1 MVSITPSALETVSI
15 TPLPAS
21 KSLPGRPSSIRKRDS
36 THLDLAD
43 DAIPS
48 SPGKRPK
55 VKFDTDVEVQVMG
68 DWEKDPELI
77 REEVR
82 RAVVLHARG
91 ENAGYDR
98 VTEIFTTEPTS
109 EDAPNPTTVRNY
121 MLALLGS
128 VASLNKSCSGLVHAV
143 LESQWL
149 GRDEGHIAL
158 YIRFLGALSSAQGG
172 FVGTVLRMLVDNFSS
187 SMYSRHL
194 KCRTNPNHPAVPLS
208 NGQLP
213 DYPSIN
219 RTQLYARAHLA
230 LKYLLQLIPSAS
242 GLVSPILAASF
253 PPSTD
258 SSRAHVAYVRNLL
271 KIIEYA
277 PELRSDILV
286 LITER
291 LIKIDLQVQ
300 EDLENLEEEVD
311 EGLVE
316 DVSKLQMAREG
327 LDDLSGEED
336 EDGDESI
343 ISDEGLDEEAQRK
356 KEVKSNIDKVDAI
369 LDILFA
375 YYQPFFTSRKL
386 EEKESTLE
394 LLLSHFATI
403 ILPTYHSRY
412 TQFLLFHFAQ
422 TTPALI
428 DHFAGTCVH
437 IAFDKVQPA
446 IIRRSAAA
454 YLGSFVA
461 RGKHIPSR
469 LVQDVFDII
478 GDQLHILL
486 TEYEPL
492 CRGPDLR
499 RYATFYALVQA
510 LLYIFCFR
518 WRDLTVDADS
528 YADAD
533 SDDDAATA
541 FEEKPPT
548 WAAGVKEILHRAIHS
563 PLNPLKVCS
572 PAIVAEFANIAH
584 RHGLIYVYSRIETN
598 KRLRLSHFTGSPA
611 GRTPGRETALSVK
624 NDESLH
630 QLDAYF
636 PFDPYRL
643 PRSKKWIE
651 GDYVDWEGVPEDKDD
666 GNVSDSDSDEEMPS
680 DVEEDQGTGTGTGES
695 D

>member
-1 MVSITPSALETVSI
+1 MVSITPSALETASI
-15 TPLPAS
+15 TPLPVS
-21 KSLPGRPSSIRKRDS
+21 KSLSSRPTSIRKRDS
-36 THLDLAD
+36 THLDFAD
-43 DAIPS
+43 DAVPS

-55 VKFDTDVEVQVMG
+55 VKFDTDVEVQVIG
-68 DWEKDPELI
+68 EWEKDPELI

-82 RAVVLHARG
+82 RAVALHARG
-91 ENAGYDR
+91 ENAGYDQ
-98 VTEIFTTEPTS
+98 VKEIFTTEPAS
-109 EDAPNPTTVRNY
+109 EDAPSPTTIKNY

-149 GRDEGHIAL
+149 GRDEGYVAL

-172 FVGTVLRMLVDNFSS
+172 FVGTVLRMLVENFSS
-187 SMYSRHL
+187 GMHFHHL
-194 KCRTNPNHPAVPLS
+194 QCGTDLNHPAVPLS
-208 NGQLP
+208 SGQLP
-213 DYPSIN
+213 NYPTLN
-219 RTQLYARAHLA
+219 RIQLYARAHLA

-242 GLVSPILAASF
+242 GVVSPDLAAAF

-258 SSRAHVAYVRNLL
+258 STKAHVTYVQNLL
-271 KIIEYA
+271 KIIDYA

-300 EDLENLEEEVD
+300 EDLENLEEGVD
-311 EGLVE
+311 ESLVE
-316 DVSKLQMAREG
+316 DIFKPRTTHEDSKELSAEEFE
-327 LDDLSGEED
+327 DDD
-336 EDGDESI
+336 DESV
-343 ISDEGLDEEAQRK
+343 ISEESLDEEAQRL
-356 KEVKSNIDKVDAI
+356 KEVKSNADKVDVI
-369 LDILFA
+369 LNTLFA
-375 YYQPFFTSRKL
+375 YYEPFFTSRKL
-386 EEKESTLE
+386 EDKESTLE

-422 TTPALI
+422 TTPASI

-437 IAFDKVQPA
+437 IAFDKHQPA

-461 RGKHIPSR
+461 RGKHVPSQI
-469 LVQDVFDII
+469 VHDVFDMI
-478 GDQLHILL
+478 GGQLHTLL
-486 TEYEPL
+486 TEYEPS

-499 RYATFYALVQA
+499 RYATFYPLVQA

-518 WRDLTVDADS
+518 WRDLTLDADS
-528 YADAD
+528 YADPNF
-533 SDDDAATA
+533 DDDAAAA
-541 FEEKPPT
+541 FDEKPPT
-548 WAAGVKEILHRAIHS
+548 WAPGVRETLHRTIHS

-598 KRLRLSHFTGSPA
+598 KRLRLSHFTSSPSD
-611 GRTPGRETALSVK
+611 RTPGRETALSVK
-624 NDESLH
+624 NDESYH

-636 PFDPYRL
+636 PFDPYQL

-651 GDYVDWEGVPEDKDD
+651 GDYVDWEGVPEDE
-666 GNVSDSDSDEEMPS
+666 GPGELSESESDEDLAS
-680 DVEEDQGTGTGTGES
+680 DVEEDSGTGTGES

>member
-1 MVSITPSALETVSI
+1 MVSITPSALGTVSI

-21 KSLPGRPSSIRKRDS
+21 KTLPSHPTSIGKRES

-43 DAIPS
+43 NAIPS
-48 SPGKRPK
+48 SPGKRAK
-55 VKFDTDVEVQVMG
+55 VKFDTDVEVQIIG
-68 DWEKDPELI
+68 NWEKDPELI

-82 RAVVLHARG
+82 RAVALHTRG

-98 VTEIFTTEPTS
+98 VKEVFTTEPTS
-109 EDAPNPTTVRNY
+109 EDGPSSTTIRNH
-121 MLALLGS
+121 MLALLGN

-149 GRDEGHIAL
+149 GRDEGYVAL

-172 FVGTVLRMLVDNFSS
+172 FVGIVLRMLVENFSGGMHSHHLRYTTDRNYSTVPRS
-187 SMYSRHL
+187 S
-194 KCRTNPNHPAVPLS
+194 
-208 NGQLP
+208 GQLP
-213 DYPSIN
+213 NYPLLN
-219 RTQLYARAHLA
+219 RTQLYARTHHA
-230 LKYLLQLIPSAS
+230 LRYLLQLIPSAS
-242 GLVSPILAASF
+242 GVVSPILAAAF
-253 PPSTD
+253 PHSADSTKT
-258 SSRAHVAYVRNLL
+258 HVSYVQNLL

-291 LIKIDLQVQ
+291 LVKIDLQVQ

-311 EGLVE
+311 KGLIE
-316 DVSKLQMAREG
+316 DVSKIETTHEG
-327 LDDLSGEED
+327 LDELSGMED
-336 EDGDESI
+336 EDDDESTN
-343 ISDEGLDEEAQRK
+343 SDEDLDEEAQRK
-356 KEVKSNIDKVDAI
+356 RDVKANIDKVDAI

-386 EEKESTLE
+386 EEKETTLE

-428 DHFAGTCVH
+428 DHFAGTCVA
-437 IAFDKVQPA
+437 IASDKNQPA

-461 RGKHIPSR
+461 RGKHVPSEV
-469 LVQDVFDII
+469 VQDVFVII
-478 GDQLHILL
+478 GRQLHGLL
-486 TEYEPL
+486 TEYEPT

-499 RYATFYALVQA
+499 RYANFYALVQA

-518 WRDLTVDADS
+518 WRDLTVDSNS
-528 YADAD
+528 YID
-533 SDDDAATA
+533 SDSDPGAA
-541 FEEKPPT
+541 FEDKPPT
-548 WAAGVKEILHRAIHS
+548 WSPGVKETLHRTIHS

-598 KRLRLSHFTGSPA
+598 KRLRLSHFTGSSSD
-611 GRTPGRETALSVK
+611 RIPGRETALSVK
-624 NDESLH
+624 NDESYH

-651 GDYVDWEGVPEDKDD
+651 GDYVEWEGAPEDVAD
-666 GNVSDSDSDEEMPS
+666 GNVCESDSDEDVQS
-680 DVEEDQGTGTGTGES
+680 DIEEDQGTGTGES

>member
-1 MVSITPSALETVSI
+1 MVSLTPSALGTVSI

-21 KSLPGRPSSIRKRDS
+21 KSHPGRPTSIGKRDS
-36 THLDLAD
+36 THLDLAE

-68 DWEKDPELI
+68 EWEKEPELI

-82 RAVVLHARG
+82 RAVALHVRG

-98 VTEIFTTEPTS
+98 VKEIFTTEPTS
-109 EDAPNPTTVRNY
+109 EDAPSPMTIRNY

-128 VASLNKSCSGLVHAV
+128 VASLNKSCSGLVYAV

-149 GRDEGHIAL
+149 GRDEGYVAL
-158 YIRFLGALSSAQGG
+158 YTRFLGSLSSAQGG
-172 FVGTVLRMLVDNFSS
+172 FVGTVLRLLVENFSGG
-187 SMYSRHL
+187 RHSHRL
-194 KCRTNPNHPAVPLS
+194 HCRTDHNYSAVPRS
-208 NGQLP
+208 SGQLP
-213 DYPSIN
+213 NYPIVN
-219 RTQLYARAHLA
+219 RAQLYARTHHA

-242 GLVSPILAASF
+242 GVVSPILAAAF

-258 SSRAHVAYVRNLL
+258 STRTHVSYVQNLL

-291 LIKIDLQVQ
+291 LVKIDLQVQ

-316 DVSKLQMAREG
+316 DVSKLNTAHEG
-327 LDDLSGEED
+327 MDVLSGGED
-336 EDGDESI
+336 EDEDEST
-343 ISDEGLDEEAQRK
+343 ISDEDLDEEAQRK
-356 KEVKSNIDKVDAI
+356 QEVKSNINKVDSI

-375 YYQPFFTSRKL
+375 YYQPFFHSGRL
-386 EEKESTLE
+386 DEKGATLD
-394 LLLSHFATI
+394 LLLSHFTTI

-428 DHFAGTCVH
+428 DHFAGTCVD
-437 IAFDKVQPA
+437 IAFDKIQPA

-461 RGKHIPSR
+461 RGKHVPPQI
-469 LVQDVFDII
+469 VQDVFDII
-478 GDQLHILL
+478 GGQLHGLL
-486 TEYEPL
+486 TEYEST

-518 WRDLTVDADS
+518 WRDLTIDSDS
-528 YADAD
+528 YVD
-533 SDDDAATA
+533 SDSDAGAA

-548 WAAGVKEILHRAIHS
+548 WAAGVKETLHRTIHS

-598 KRLRLSHFTGSPA
+598 KRLRLSHFTGSSSD
-611 GRTPGRETALSVK
+611 RTPGRDTALSVK
-624 NDESLH
+624 LDESYH

-636 PFDPYRL
+636 PFDPYQL

-651 GDYVDWEGVPEDKDD
+651 GDYVNWEGVSDDEED
-666 GNVSDSDSDEEMPS
+666 GHGSDSGSDEDEPS
-680 DVEEDQGTGTGTGES
+680 DMEDDPGTETGET

>member
-1 MVSITPSALETVSI
+1 MVSITPSAPRTVSI

-21 KSLPGRPSSIRKRDS
+21 KSLPGRPTSSIGKRDS

-55 VKFDTDVEVQVMG
+55 VKFDVDVEVQVMEE
-68 DWEKDPELI
+68 WEKEPEVI

-82 RAVVLHARG
+82 RAVTLHARG
-91 ENAGYDR
+91 DNAGYDR
-98 VTEIFTTEPTS
+98 VTEIFTIEPWS
-109 EDAPNPTTVRNY
+109 EDAPSATTIRNY
-121 MLALLGS
+121 MLALLGN

-143 LESQWL
+143 LETQWL
-149 GRDEGHIAL
+149 GRDVGFLAL

-172 FVGTVLRMLVDNFSS
+172 FVGTVLRMLVDNLSN
-187 SMYSRHL
+187 SMHSYQLRCGTDPDHL
-194 KCRTNPNHPAVPLS
+194 AVPPS
-208 NGQLP
+208 SGQLP
-213 DYPSIN
+213 NYATLN
-219 RTQLYARAHLA
+219 GTQLYARAHLA

-242 GLVSPILAASF
+242 GVLAPILAAAF
-253 PPSTD
+253 PPSID
-258 SSRAHVAYVRNLL
+258 STKAHVAYVENLL

-291 LIKIDLQVQ
+291 LVKIDLQVQ
-300 EDLENLEEEVD
+300 EDLENLEEGVD
-311 EGLVE
+311 EGILE
-316 DVSKLQMAREG
+316 DVSKLRTT
-327 LDDLSGEED
+327 D
-336 EDGDESI
+336 EDFEDDDDSA
-343 ISDEGLDEEAQRK
+343 ISDEDLDEEAQRL
-356 KEVKSNIDKVDAI
+356 KEVKSNFNKVDVI

-375 YYQPFFTSRKL
+375 YYEPRFTSRKL
-386 EEKESTLE
+386 EEGETTLE

-428 DHFAGTCVH
+428 DHFAGTCVN
-437 IAFDKVQPA
+437 IAFDKSQPA

-461 RGKHIPSR
+461 RGKHIPSQF
-469 LVQDVFDII
+469 VQNIFNFI
-478 GDQLHILL
+478 GDQLYTLL
-486 TEYEPL
+486 AEYEPT

-528 YADAD
+528 ENEDGT
-533 SDDDAATA
+533 AA
-541 FEEKPPT
+541 FDEQPPV
-548 WAAGVKEILHRAIHS
+548 WAAGVKETLHRTVHS
-563 PLNPLKVCS
+563 ALNPLKICS

-584 RHGLIYVYSRIETN
+584 RHGLLYVYSRIETN
-598 KRLRLSHFTGSPA
+598 KRLRLSRSTDSA
-611 GRTPGRETALSVK
+611 SDRTPGRETALSAK
-624 NDESLH
+624 NDESYH

-636 PFDPYRL
+636 PFDPYHL

-651 GDYVDWEGVPEDKDD
+651 GDYLDWEGVPEDEDD
-666 GNVSDSDSDEEMPS
+666 VNLSDSDSEEEVPS
-680 DVEEDQGTGTGTGES
+680 DVEEDQATGTGES
-695 D
+695 Q